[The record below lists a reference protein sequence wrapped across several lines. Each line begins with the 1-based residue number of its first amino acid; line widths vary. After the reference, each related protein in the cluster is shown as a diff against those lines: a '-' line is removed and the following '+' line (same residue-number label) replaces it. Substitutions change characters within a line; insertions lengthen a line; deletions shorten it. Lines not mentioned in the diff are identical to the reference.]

1 MAEKV
6 PPRIPAGMRDILPES
21 MLKRQYVI
29 DVVRGVFEEFG
40 FDPLQTSAIELTET
54 MTGKYGEDAER
65 LIYKAWYGDTPG
77 DEFSL
82 RYDLSVPL
90 SRVVAMYPELPRP
103 FKRYQIAPVWRADRP
118 QKGRYREFFQ
128 CDVDTVGPS
137 SMLADAEIVAVM
149 YEVLVRLGFGD
160 FTVAINN
167 RKILDG
173 IGQYAGVPASL
184 QPGLYR
190 SIDKLDKIGLDGV
203 QQELLT
209 VGLPDEPR
217 QPLQRVARLAI
228 QGKLAPDELRDRL
241 VGSPGE
247 GGEGLDAALVDE
259 VLTPMQDLIQ
269 EATEQDVP
277 SGRLQ
282 AVTNQLVNELAP
294 QLRAYYGAQVDIIPQ
309 DAVARLLDLLQI
321 TGPTVEVLDDLA
333 AQLAD
338 YPRAMEGI
346 DELRALFGFLDVLG
360 VPESAYEISFAMVR
374 GLEYYTGPIFETTI
388 RKPKAMPSIIG
399 GGRYDEL
406 IGMFSDVS
414 YPATGTSFGIERIID
429 AMDEL
434 DMFPPGIR
442 STTAEVLVTIFNA
455 DTANDSLKAATMLR
469 QAGIRTTTY
478 FDLDAR
484 LGEQIGYAS
493 AKGIPF
499 VVILGPDEI
508 AAGQATVRRLGETRE
523 ESEQRVVPLP
533 GLVDA
538 LRNW

>member
-128 CDVDTVGPS
+128 CDADTVGPS

-203 QQELLT
+203 RQELLT

-241 VGSPGE
+241 VGSPDE
-247 GGEGLDAALVDE
+247 GGEGLDAALVNE
-259 VLTPMQDLIQ
+259 VLAPMQNLIQ
-269 EATEQDVP
+269 GAIEQDVP

-294 QLRAYYGAQVDIIPQ
+294 QLRAYYGAQVDIIPE

-434 DMFPPGIR
+434 DMFPPDIR

-455 DTANDSLKAATMLR
+455 GTADDSLKAATMLR

-478 FDLDAR
+478 FDPDAR

-508 AAGQATVRRLGETRE
+508 AAEQATVRRLGETRE